1 MNSRQTTLS
10 DKVGQTIE
18 ILGRTFTV
26 DWIDAPKSEDNGKIM
41 VQSADTEIYHIGC
54 INELVADVI
63 SEISSELMR
72 ATCVVTLDEQI
83 TRYARRIAA
92 QVCGGPVD
100 NNTVGGLVDALIIQ
114 EAVRRRLTD
123 NDMKEKRVCSPR
135 PLRTG
140 RSSGRE
146 ISMQVRMERRWLN
159 DHH

>member
-10 DKVGQTIE
+10 NKVGQTIE

-41 VQSADTEIYHIGC
+41 VQSADTEIYHIGDRDEPLAEVESE
-54 INELVADVI
+54 IRHELVK
-63 SEISSELMR
+63 R
-72 ATCVVTLDEQI
+72 TCVVILDEQI

-123 NDMKEKRVCSPR
+123 NDMKEEGVFSATVENREKLRKRD
-135 PLRTG
+135 
-140 RSSGRE
+140 
-146 ISMQVRMERRWLN
+146 LN
-159 DHH
+159 AGAHGKKVVE